1 MTTLFGLL
9 VSLAFTVVVSA
20 ASFSRGRAAVFGA
33 TLWRA
38 SPLVALMPTAVA
50 VTRAAASTTT
60 LTLLVVRLLNGPELV
75 HVLNIHS
82 DFDKMTAYLI
92 RKDRNLRLLSNL
104 ISIYTLK
111 ISEGSV

>member
-1 MTTLFGLL
+1 MTTLSGLL
-9 VSLAFTVVVSA
+9 VSLALTIVVSA
-20 ASFSRGRAAVFGA
+20 TSFSRGRATVFGA

-38 SPLVALMPTAVA
+38 SPLVAVMPTAVTVA
-50 VTRAAASTTT
+50 RAAASTTT